1 MFLCFS
7 ILSPSLSLSTS
18 LIFVKCFCPT
28 DYFRYNVSQKHDT
41 YMSISF
47 RVYLYL
53 VIELQNK
60 YSKEAYNQIGAFQF
74 ESTEKSLLGTMLDER
89 TL

>member
-1 MFLCFS
+1 
-7 ILSPSLSLSTS
+7 
-18 LIFVKCFCPT
+18 
-28 DYFRYNVSQKHDT
+28 
-41 YMSISF
+41 MSISF

-60 YSKEAYNQIGAFQF
+60 YSKEAYNQIEAIQF
-74 ESTEKSLLGTMLDER
+74 ESTEKSLLGTMLGER